1 MAKASAIQTS
11 FNAGELSPTLDGRV
25 DLAKYANGCAAMENF
40 YPLVQGG
47 ARKRSGTRHVAEV
60 KTSSSLTRLIP
71 FEFGTT
77 QLQFLST
84 LYYDQWPAFKW
95 LFARCEAWVSGPVDS
110 NSRQGQ
116 LLRVLK

>member
-1 MAKASAIQTS
+1 MAKASTIQTS

-60 KTSSSLTRLIP
+60 RNSADITRLIP
-71 FEFGTT
+71 FEFGTD
-77 QLQFLST
+77 QAYILEFSNLFMRVYKDGGQVLDSLSAI
-84 LYYDQWPAFKW
+84 Y
-95 LFARCEAWVSGPVDS
+95 
-110 NSRQGQ
+110 
-116 LLRVLK
+116 